1 MERLRGHASKT
12 PRALLSQ
19 GVVYAMEP
27 SSIITVATELATS
40 SLEPVDVLVFI
51 SVVLVLFMLA
61 ITWKVLNVM
70 ERSAEPRRR
79 R

>member
-1 MERLRGHASKT
+1 
-12 PRALLSQ
+12 
-19 GVVYAMEP
+19 MEP

-40 SLEPVDVLVFI
+40 ELEPVDVLVFL

-61 ITWKVLNVM
+61 ITWRVLNVM
-70 ERSAEPRRR
+70 ERSTQLRRR